1 VGGPALLPH
10 VVAQAV
16 LPARGRAELRAP
28 AVPGPHRLFVRGGKT
43 RTVTVAA
50 TAPAALELD
59 DSGGDAVTISP
70 RGTLT
75 ITSSVDVERHVKL
88 ERPQV
93 GSQAAT
99 AREVTAMPG
108 FRRDFS
114 AEVLRADLT
123 IKVSRVALLFT
134 DLTASTQLYS
144 SVGDAPALRLVHDH
158 FDVVIGTIERLGGTL
173 VKTIGDA
180 VMAAFSDE
188 MQALRASLSVLAA
201 FEEFRKHDELAQR
214 THIKLGLHAGPSYL
228 VTANNVLDYFGQT
241 VNIAARV
248 QAQADSGQLVI
259 AASLADSAVARGIVD
274 KSRVLERFTA
284 RLKGID
290 APIQLARIGTPGV
303 VAITG

>member
-1 VGGPALLPH
+1 

-16 LPARGRAELRAP
+16 LPARGQAELRAP
-28 AVPGPHRLFVRGGKT
+28 ERLGPHRLFIRGGQV
-43 RTVTVAA
+43 RTVTVAEA
-50 TAPAALELD
+50 APSAHDLD
-59 DSGGDAVTISP
+59 DAGNDAIVIAP
-70 RGTLT
+70 RGTIT
-75 ITSSVDVERHVKL
+75 IRSSADVERHVKI
-88 ERPQV
+88 ERPQAA
-93 GSQAAT
+93 SQAAT

-123 IKVSRVALLFT
+123 LKVSRVALLFT

-158 FDVVIGTIERLGGTL
+158 FDVVIGTIEKAGGTL

-180 VMAAFSDE
+180 VMAAFCDE
-188 MQALRASLSVLAA
+188 MQALRASLAVLAA
-201 FEEFRKHDELAQR
+201 FDEFRKHDALAQR